1 MELVLLYLAAANL
14 LLCISISVLLI
25 RGGRQVA
32 HLDAFAPPANEG
44 LPKVSVIVPAR
55 NEERHIEASIRALL
69 HQDYENIELIVVND
83 RSTDRTGEIL
93 DRLAAEHPRLNVV
106 HLSELPAGWLGKN
119 HAMQLGA
126 MRAIRGRES
135 FSASVVDVGDVDGP
149 KKTSD
154 PVRAT
159 CEHWLL
165 FTDADV
171 VMEPTT
177 LRRAVGY
184 AIEHRIDHLPMMMQV
199 RMPNVLL
206 ECFVVLFMIYF
217 SAYFRPWKAKD
228 AKSRAYVGIGAFNL
242 IRADVYRAV
251 GTHQRIAMRPDDDVK
266 LGKIVKQ
273 NGFRQEMLNASAL
286 MYVPWYSSL
295 REVIVGLEKNAFSGV
310 EYNPATIVVSS
321 AVALL
326 FNVWPFVAVFL
337 TGGLTQLFYAAAA
350 LCLLG
355 LGWHAAGTVKVRRWS
370 VLLFPVVVLLFVYI
384 QWRAMLL
391 TYLNNGIRWRD
402 THYSL
407 AELKSNR
414 V

>member
-1 MELVLLYLAAANL
+1 MEHVLFYFAAANL
-14 LLCISISVLLI
+14 LICIGIAAVLI
-25 RGGRQVA
+25 HGGRQVQR
-32 HLDAFAPPANEG
+32 LEKFAPPDNEG

-55 NEERHIEASIRALL
+55 NEERDIEASIRALL
-69 HQDYENIELIVVND
+69 RQDYENIELLVVND

-126 MRAIRGRES
+126 LRAIRGRES
-135 FSASVVDVGDVDGP
+135 FSVSVSNVGDVEEP
-149 KKTSD
+149 KKTPD
-154 PVRAT
+154 RVRAGD
-159 CEHWLL
+159 EHWLL

-184 AIEHRIDHLPMMMQV
+184 AIQHGIDHLPMMMEV

-206 ECFVVLFMIYF
+206 ESFVVLFMIYF

-228 AKSRAYVGIGAFNL
+228 PKSKAYVGIGAFNL
-242 IRADVYRAV
+242 IRADVYRAI

-266 LGKIVKQ
+266 LGKIVKR
-273 NGFRQEMLNASAL
+273 GGYRQEMLNASGL
-286 MYVPWYSSL
+286 MYVPWYNSL

-310 EYNPATIVVSS
+310 EYNPAIIVASS
-321 AVALL
+321 AVGLL
-326 FNVWPFVAVFL
+326 FNVWPFAAVFF
-337 TGGLTQLFYAAAA
+337 TGGVTQLLYLAAA

-355 LGWHAAGTVKVRRWS
+355 LGWHAAGTMRVRRRS
-370 VLLFPVVVLLFVYI
+370 VLLFPVAVLLFIFI

-391 TYLNNGIRWRD
+391 TYIHNGIRWRD

-407 AELKSNR
+407 AELKANK